1 MRTIFIGDTHGCAD
15 ELQDLLNAVAYDGDR
30 LLLAG
35 DAFARGPDPLGV
47 WRLIEETGAEM
58 VLGNHDARLL
68 EQFEDWA
75 AGREPKL
82 QKPDQRYTFAQLN
95 PVLADVRAWLR
106 RVPLYIE
113 DARFLLVH
121 AGINPEK
128 GLAGTSRDEFVAI
141 RTWPPTR
148 NKEDLRW
155 HDYYKPAHPLLV
167 FGHDAP
173 GQLVVKRRDG
183 RPYLLGLDT
192 GCVYGE
198 LFGNQLTAYILE
210 GDRLVHVPSRQHKDQ
225 WLTRDA

>member
-1 MRTIFIGDTHGCAD
+1 MRTIFIGDTHGCAA
-15 ELQDLLNAVAYDGDR
+15 ELQDLLTAVAYDGDR

-47 WRLIEETGAEM
+47 WRLIEETAAEM

-68 EQFEDWA
+68 EQLEDWA
-75 AGREPKL
+75 AGREPTL
-82 QKPDQRYTFAQLN
+82 QKPDQRYTFAQLD
-95 PVLADVRAWLR
+95 PVLADMLAWLR

-113 DARFLLVH
+113 DSRFLLVH
-121 AGINPEK
+121 AGINPER
-128 GLAGTSRDEFVAI
+128 GLAGTSRDEFVSI
-141 RTWPPTR
+141 RTWPPT
-148 NKEDLRW
+148 KSQADLRW
-155 HDYYKPAHPLLV
+155 HDYYEPAHPLLV

-192 GCVYGE
+192 GCVYGA

-210 GDRLVHVPSRQHKDQ
+210 EDRLVHVPSRQHKDQ

>member
-1 MRTIFIGDTHGCAD
+1 MRTIFIGDTHGCAA

-68 EQFEDWA
+68 EQLEDWG
-75 AGREPKL
+75 AGREPTL
-82 QKPDQRYTFAQLN
+82 QKPDQRYTFAQLD
-95 PVLADVRAWLR
+95 PVLPDMLAWLR

-113 DARFLLVH
+113 DSRFLLVH
-121 AGINPEK
+121 AGINP
-128 GLAGTSRDEFVAI
+128 
-141 RTWPPTR
+141 
-148 NKEDLRW
+148 
-155 HDYYKPAHPLLV
+155 
-167 FGHDAP
+167 P

-210 GDRLVHVPSRQHKDQ
+210 EDRLVHVPSRQHKDQ